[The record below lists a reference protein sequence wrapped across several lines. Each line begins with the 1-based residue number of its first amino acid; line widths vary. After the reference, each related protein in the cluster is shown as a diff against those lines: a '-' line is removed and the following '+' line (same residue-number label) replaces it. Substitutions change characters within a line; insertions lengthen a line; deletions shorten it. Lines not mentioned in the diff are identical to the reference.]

1 MTVRFDR
8 VSTVGDYVLGVLDSA
23 QSREAVYS

>member
-8 VSTVGDYVLGVLDSA
+8 VSAVGDYVLGVLDSA
-23 QSREAVYS
+23 QSREAAFT